1 MWCIPCVDAE
11 YVARMEEVLDLY
23 SEVPDPRRPVV
34 CFDETPVPLIGE
46 TRIPWPAQ
54 PGKPARID

>member
-1 MWCIPCVDAE
+1 
-11 YVARMEEVLDLY
+11 MEEVLDLY
-23 SEVPDPRRPVV
+23 REVPDPRRAVV

-46 TRIPWPAQ
+46 TRIPWPAR